1 MRTARINYVGASDI
15 EYTEIRPIRPNQSV
29 VLAGLGVTGSR
40 LQAATKDRRYRSTQ
54 GAGYSDGLVIHS
66 RPATRPD
73 TGGGDWHDPPPASR
87 GGDTGLPRA
96 GAEAGLAAVFPRYD
110 LRQPRIV
117 FEDEVFVPVT
127 AGSGA
132 TPRLRSSSVSPVRS
146 PQQPL
151 PASTPGTNKRSVAT
165 TYDLCFEQHLQNL
178 AHLDPDPGPS
188 RLSFSTR
195 STTPVT
201 ARYREAACQTPT
213 ELNMRLS
220 PMIAASAASLASEA
234 QTNIS
239 VPKIIEDCLQEETEE
254 KDDQKHELDEVTDD
268 ELDLIGDY
276 MVRESLDVAASDL
289 DSTIKV
295 QTTDRLSL
303 YVSIEQT
310 WLQLMLIV
318 LEFCGLKNISYQN
331 CILVLTSPPFPL
343 TCTCYSVT
351 VPCVSVA
358 GFHGFERGVERL

>member
-87 GGDTGLPRA
+87 GGDAGLPRA

-151 PASTPGTNKRSVAT
+151 PASTPGT
-165 TYDLCFEQHLQNL
+165 
-178 AHLDPDPGPS
+178 
-188 RLSFSTR
+188 
-195 STTPVT
+195 
-201 ARYREAACQTPT
+201 
-213 ELNMRLS
+213 
-220 PMIAASAASLASEA
+220 
-234 QTNIS
+234 
-239 VPKIIEDCLQEETEE
+239 
-254 KDDQKHELDEVTDD
+254 
-268 ELDLIGDY
+268 
-276 MVRESLDVAASDL
+276 
-289 DSTIKV
+289 
-295 QTTDRLSL
+295 
-303 YVSIEQT
+303 
-310 WLQLMLIV
+310 
-318 LEFCGLKNISYQN
+318 
-331 CILVLTSPPFPL
+331 
-343 TCTCYSVT
+343 
-351 VPCVSVA
+351 
-358 GFHGFERGVERL
+358 

>member
-87 GGDTGLPRA
+87 GGDAGLPRA

-117 FEDEVFVPVT
+117 FEDEVFVPVA

-254 KDDQKHELDEVTDD
+254 KEDQKHELDEVTDD

-295 QTTDRLSL
+295 QIIIVCKHSANLCR
-303 YVSIEQT
+303 
-310 WLQLMLIV
+310 WLLLMLIG
-318 LEFCGLKNISYQN
+318 LKFCGLKNIRYQN

-351 VPCVSVA
+351 VTCVSVT

>member
-87 GGDTGLPRA
+87 GGDAGLPRA

-295 QTTDRLSL
+295 QIIIVCKHSANLCR
-303 YVSIEQT
+303 
-310 WLQLMLIV
+310 WLLLMLIG
-318 LEFCGLKNISYQN
+318 LKFCGLKNISYQN
-331 CILVLTSPPFPL
+331 CILFLTSPPFPL
-343 TCTCYSVT
+343 TCTCYTVT
-351 VPCVSVA
+351 VVTCVSVT
-358 GFHGFERGVERL
+358 GFHGFARGVERL

>member
-87 GGDTGLPRA
+87 GGDAGLPRA

-295 QTTDRLSL
+295 QIIVCKHSANLCR
-303 YVSIEQT
+303 
-310 WLQLMLIV
+310 WLLLMLIG
-318 LEFCGLKNISYQN
+318 LKFCGLKNIRYQN
-331 CILVLTSPPFPL
+331 CILVLTSPPFPS
-343 TCTCYSVT
+343 TCYTVT
-351 VPCVSVA
+351 VVTCVSVT
-358 GFHGFERGVERL
+358 GFHGFERGFERL